1 MPIEKLESALRVNA
15 IRESATTVV
24 RQQLEAALGSGLVE
38 PVNAVDLLAAYLGS
52 NSHVMQTLIEL
63 GASRQQFESVQAAFS
78 VATIVGLSAG
88 SHDPE
93 HLSKLQ
99 KIVGGK
105 RTELARAIKA
115 ASQVDRPT
123 IDQIVIQEMQEAERR
138 PGSPGKIKIA
148 ERALPIVNDRLA
160 ERAKQLGLKAPRYK
174 DADTLRRVYS
184 EALKRT
190 AK

>member
-190 AK
+190 TK

>member
-160 ERAKQLGLKAPRYK
+160 ERAKQLGLKAPQYK

>member
-1 MPIEKLESALRVNA
+1 MPNEKLESALRVKA
-15 IRESATTVV
+15 MRESGTTVV
-24 RQQLEAALGSGLVE
+24 RQQLEAALASGLVE
-38 PVNAVDLLAAYLGS
+38 PVIAVDLLAAYLGS
-52 NSHVMQTLIEL
+52 NSHVMQTLTEL
-63 GASRQQFESVQAAFS
+63 GASQQQFESVQAAFS

-115 ASQVDRPT
+115 AHQVDRPT
-123 IDQIVIQEMQEAERR
+123 IDQIVIQGMQEAERR
-138 PGSPGKIKIA
+138 RGSPGKIKIA

-160 ERAKQLGLKAPRYK
+160 ETAKQRGRKAPRYK

>member
-160 ERAKQLGLKAPRYK
+160 ERAKQLGLKASRYK

-190 AK
+190 TK

>member
-1 MPIEKLESALRVNA
+1 MPHEKLESALRVKA
-15 IRESATTVV
+15 MRESATTLV
-24 RQQLEAALGSGLVE
+24 RQLLEAALGSGLVE
-38 PVNAVDLLAAYLGS
+38 PGIEFDLFAAYLGS
-52 NSHVMQTLIEL
+52 NSHVTKTLIEL
-63 GASRQQFESVQAAFS
+63 GASPQQFESVQAAFS

-88 SHDPE
+88 SHDSG
-93 HLSKLQ
+93 HFSQLQ

-123 IDQIVIQEMQEAERR
+123 IDQIVIQEIQEAERR
-138 PGSPGKIKIA
+138 PGSRGKIKIA
-148 ERALPIVNDRLA
+148 ERALPIVNERLA
-160 ERAKQLGLKAPRYK
+160 ERGKQLGLKAPRYK

>member
-1 MPIEKLESALRVNA
+1 M
-15 IRESATTVV
+15 RESATTVV
-24 RQQLEAALGSGLVE
+24 RQLLEAALGSGLVD
-38 PVNAVDLLAAYLGS
+38 PSIAVDLLTAYLGS
-52 NSHVMQTLIEL
+52 DLHVTKTLIEL
-63 GASRQQFESVQAAFS
+63 GASPQQFKSVQAAFLA
-78 VATIVGLSAG
+78 ATIVGLSAG
-88 SHDPE
+88 SHNSE
-93 HLSKLQ
+93 HFSQLQ

-160 ERAKQLGLKAPRYK
+160 ERAKQLGLKAPQYK